1 MLRPQ
6 LIILLLLGYSLS
18 AQSDK
23 SNPKEFDLVTAYQA
37 STHVFYGEVA
47 KVLPENNFNT
57 GQQGVYLKNI
67 NQTELTLE
75 PVVWPKS
82 KVFSFT
88 VVENFKTPLPEGL
101 EAHLPK
107 PNPDVW
113 TYIETEL
120 GDTYLAKPYLPEEK
134 LGKLYTGDKG
144 LFFIRYHAG
153 STLPLLY
160 RYEIGKIANES
171 IALLRADASNPNVNL
186 AQVVEH
192 MRVQKQKTA
201 AKEAAEFKVFEDEY
215 YKILRVRELDIRKS
229 LLEDLVTKMGFEGRW
244 DYFSFKER
252 YLLEHGDHIKESEI
266 PSGPSEGKEKLWHDI
281 SGELEKIE
289 VILKVRQ

>member
-1 MLRPQ
+1 MLRPH
-6 LIILLLLGYSLS
+6 LIILLLLGSSLS
-18 AQSDK
+18 AQPNTTS
-23 SNPKEFDLVTAYQA
+23 PEEFDLVTAYQV

-47 KVLPENNFNT
+47 KVLPENNFKT
-57 GQQGVYLKNI
+57 GQQGVYLKHVDK
-67 NQTELTLE
+67 TELSLE

-88 VVENFKTPLPEGL
+88 VVENFKSPLPEGL
-101 EAHLPK
+101 EIHLPQ

-120 GDTYLAKPYLPEEK
+120 GDTYLAKPYLPEKK
-134 LGKLYTGDKG
+134 LEKLYTGDKG
-144 LFFIRYHAG
+144 LFFIRHQAG
-153 STLPLLY
+153 STLPVLY
-160 RYEIGKIANES
+160 RYEVGKIANES
-171 IALLRADASNPNVNL
+171 IALLRADASNPNINL

-192 MRVQKQKTA
+192 MRLQKQKAA
-201 AKEAAEFKVFEDEY
+201 AKEAAEFKIFEDEY
-215 YKILRVRELDIRKS
+215 YKILRIRELDIRQS
-229 LLEDLVTKMGFEGRW
+229 LLEDLVTKMGYEGRW
-244 DYFSFKER
+244 DYFAFKER

-266 PSGPSEGKEKLWHDI
+266 PSGPSEGREKLWHDI